1 VPLGLT
7 QPRPTSEGKF
17 INKVQMTFDSIRE
30 ALAHTNSLTTANPN
44 GNPDLV
50 SAGVLMLLY
59 AKDGDICVL
68 LNKRTDR
75 VEHHKGEISF
85 PGGAQ
90 DPEDATILDTA
101 LREAYEEM
109 GIHRKD
115 VEILCRLDQVTTRS
129 LFSITPFVGTMPP
142 SYPFRASSIEVA
154 EILEV
159 PLPVLLDQSNW
170 QETVRA
176 GESGQNREYAY
187 AYGEHLIWGATARIL
202 TQFLGLIAPGL
213 R

>member
-1 VPLGLT
+1 V
-7 QPRPTSEGKF
+7 
-17 INKVQMTFDSIRE
+17 
-30 ALAHTNSLTTANPN
+30 
-44 GNPDLV
+44 LV
-50 SAGVLMLLY
+50 LLY
-59 AKDGDICVL
+59 ANDGDVCVL

-101 LREAYEEM
+101 LRETYEEM
-109 GIHRKD
+109 GINPKD

-129 LFSITPFVGTMPP
+129 LFSITPFVGTISP
-142 SYPFRASSIEVA
+142 SYPFLASRIEVA

-159 PLPVLLDQSNW
+159 PLPILLDPSNW
-170 QETVRA
+170 RETVRVVE
-176 GESGQNREYAY
+176 GEQNIEYSY
-187 AYGEHLIWGATARIL
+187 TYGEHLIWGATARML
-202 TQFLGLIAPGL
+202 TQLLGLIAPGL